1 MLAFISISKKGEQNP
16 MIKIPFNKPLII
28 GNEQE
33 YLIKVI
39 KNGKFSG
46 GGEFSQKCSEI
57 LQKRIGCAKAIMT
70 PSCTAALEMAGL
82 LCNLQPGDEIILPSF
97 TFVTTASAFALRG
110 AELVWCDIR
119 EDTKNID
126 ESKIE
131 ALITPRTKAV
141 VVVHYAGVACEMDA
155 IVDICSRHQLF
166 LIEDAAQAIDCY
178 YKSKPLGGFG
188 HLAALSF
195 HETKNL
201 QCGEGGALLVN
212 NPDMIERAQFI
223 RDKGTNRIHFNRGI
237 VDKYTWVELGSSF
250 LMSELQ
256 AAFLYPQFLE
266 SKNINHN
273 RLETWNL
280 YNRLLEGLLPA
291 AKLPVIPPY
300 IEHNGHMLYLIL
312 NNHQQRQKLIA
323 FLGNHDIMAIFHYI
337 PLHRA
342 PYWKGKYD
350 NIYLPVTDR
359 VSETLLRLPLY
370 YNMTVEEVQYV
381 VKCITRFFK
390 ENN

>member
-1 MLAFISISKKGEQNP
+1 MAGLKQDK
-16 MIKIPFNKPLII
+16 MIPFNKPII
-28 GNEQE
+28 TGKEQE
-33 YLIKVI
+33 YLNKVI
-39 KNGKFSG
+39 ENRRFSG
-46 GGEFSQKCSEI
+46 SGEFSQKCCEI
-57 LQKRIGCAKAIMT
+57 LQQKIDCTKAIMT

-82 LCNLQPGDEIILPSF
+82 LCNLQPGDEVILPSF

-126 ESKIE
+126 ETKIE

-155 IVDICSRHQLF
+155 IMDICTRHQLF

-178 YKSKPLGGFG
+178 YKGKPLGGFG

-212 NPDMIERAQFI
+212 NPDMIERAQFV

-256 AAFLYPQFLE
+256 AAFLYPQFMEL
-266 SKNINHN
+266 KNINRN

-280 YNRLLEGLLPA
+280 YYRLLEDLVPA
-291 AKLPVIPPY
+291 AKLPVTPAN
-300 IEHNGHMLYLIL
+300 IEHNGHMFYIIL
-312 NNHQQRQKLIA
+312 NNHQQRQKMIE

-350 NIYLPVTDR
+350 NLYLPVTER

-370 YNMTVEEVQYV
+370 YNMTGEEVKYV
-381 VKCITRFFK
+381 VKYIAHFL
-390 ENN
+390 NLN